1 MRLPRESFRPYATGM
16 DARNHLSFLQL
27 RSLVKKSGEMEL
39 SLATTS
45 IPKPEADEI
54 IVRIDAAPINPSD
67 LGLLLANADWSQA
80 KQSGTSDHPV
90 VTAPISAN
98 AVQAMAA
105 RIDISMPVGNEGA
118 GLVVE
123 AGSSA
128 AAQALVG
135 KTVAVLGGAMY
146 SQYRCVKVNQCLVL
160 PEGASAADGASCF
173 VNPLTALGMIGT
185 MRREGHKALVHT
197 AAASNLGQM
206 LNRLCLADQIGLVNI
221 VRKQEQEDILRSAG
235 AVHVCRT
242 DSATFLKDL
251 TDALAATGATIGF
264 DAIGGGPLAG
274 QILGCME
281 AAVNRSVTVYSRYG
295 STTHKQVYL
304 YGALDMSPAVLNRN
318 YGMAWGIGGWLLTP
332 FIEKIGPLAFQE
344 LKDRVA
350 RELKTTFASHY
361 SKEISLAEAL
371 QPGIIAGYSKR
382 ATGQKYL
389 INPNKGL

>member
-1 MRLPRESFRPYATGM
+1 MNAQ
-16 DARNHLSFLQL
+16 NHLSFLQL
-27 RSLVKKSGEMEL
+27 RSLAKKNGEMEL
-39 SLATTS
+39 SLVSTS
-45 IPKPEADEI
+45 IPMPGADEV
-54 IVRIDAAPINPSD
+54 IVRIEAAPINPSD
-67 LGLLLANADWSQA
+67 LGLLLANADWSRA
-80 KQSGTSDHPV
+80 TLSGTAQQPI
-90 VTAPISAN
+90 VTAALSAN
-98 AVQAMAA
+98 AVQALAA

-118 GLVVE
+118 GLVTE
-123 AGSSA
+123 GGSSQ

-146 SQYRCVKVNQCLVL
+146 SQYRCVNVNQCLVL
-160 PEGASAADGASCF
+160 PESASAADGASCF

-206 LNRLCLADQIGLVNI
+206 LNRLCLAEQIGLVNI
-221 VRKQEQEDILRSAG
+221 VRKKEQEDVLKAAG
-235 AVHVCRT
+235 ALHVCRT

-251 TDALAATGATIGF
+251 TDALATTGATIGF

-281 AAVNRSVTVYSRYG
+281 AAANRSATVYSRYG

-304 YGALDMSPAVLNRN
+304 YGSLDMTPTVLNRN

-332 FIEKIGPLAFQE
+332 YIEKIGPLAFQE
-344 LKDRVA
+344 LKERVA

-361 SKEISLAEAL
+361 SKVISLVEAL
-371 QPGIIAGYSKR
+371 QPDIIAAYSRR

-389 INPNKGL
+389 VNPNKGL